1 MDNILFSVVVP
12 IYNCDNYLKNCVD
25 SIIQQ
30 SYKKIE
36 LILVDDGSTDHS
48 PKICDKYQQMDSR
61 IKVIHKQNG
70 GLVSARQAGAVI
82 AKGEYI
88 ICVDSDDWVE
98 NDYIEQFARIVKKYS
113 PDIIV
118 SGMIL
123 SCENKHIHKILP
135 YRKGYYSKNNIKKE
149 IFPLLI
155 QDNNASYFA
164 PTLAAKAIK
173 RELYTL
179 NQRPIDYRIKI
190 GEDGAC
196 VIPCV
201 YNANSMFILSY
212 CGYHYRQNIYSMTKE
227 NKAFDWD
234 GPRLIAEHLK
244 NQIDLNQF
252 DFRDQLYRK
261 IVHELFTVVVSQF
274 NRNEAYREICN
285 DIYIHLQMPMYK
297 KAISKANFSSVKGK
311 MALFSLRYKWYFCL
325 YSYSLFQHM
334 KKWKYKK

>member
-1 MDNILFSVVVP
+1 
-12 IYNCDNYLKNCVD
+12 
-25 SIIQQ
+25 
-30 SYKKIE
+30 
-36 LILVDDGSTDHS
+36 
-48 PKICDKYQQMDSR
+48 
-61 IKVIHKQNG
+61 
-70 GLVSARQAGAVI
+70 
-82 AKGEYI
+82 
-88 ICVDSDDWVE
+88 
-98 NDYIEQFARIVKKYS
+98 
-113 PDIIV
+113 
-118 SGMIL
+118 MIL

-196 VIPCV
+196 LIPCV

-212 CGYHYRQNIYSMTKE
+212 CGYHYRENPLSMTKAK
-227 NKAFDWD
+227 KAFDWD

-244 NQIDLNQF
+244 KQIDLNQF

-274 NRNEAYREICN
+274 NRNESYKVICKDISEHLRCPLYR
-285 DIYIHLQMPMYK
+285 Q
-297 KAISKANFSSVKGK
+297 AIKNAKFNSLKGIL
-311 MALFSLRYKWYFCL
+311 AL
-325 YSYSLFQHM
+325 YSMRYNNFRIIWVYNKL
-334 KKWKYKK
+334 KEVV